1 MGGSRGGQG
10 VQTSSLKNHKNIR
23 FPSNT
28 GPDPLKKHKA
38 TKRAIIGMAAK
49 RHVDVG
55 PLMVVF
61 ASSQKKKRFQSWT
74 PSDKT
79 FWIRALQLGLV

>member
-10 VQTSSLKNHKNIR
+10 VRTSSLKNHKNIR

-61 ASSQKKKRFQSWT
+61 ASSQKKNVFKVGPPLTKLSG
-74 PSDKT
+74 S
-79 FWIRALQLGLV
+79 AHCNLV